1 MCIQTEVVC
10 HMNCETSKN
19 VKMQSSDPFLILY
32 DILTLHTVK
41 LDEWFQAEGLT
52 EQFICVFLSWCR
64 CKHSWKQ

>member
-41 LDEWFQAEGLT
+41 LDE
-52 EQFICVFLSWCR
+52 
-64 CKHSWKQ
+64 